1 MARIGPVKLDL
12 RIKGEKA
19 TLDVTYDILF
29 SQTDIKKK
37 QSYEEECRIIG
48 DDTHRAD
55 PPEAGGDDTL
65 EFLSPLFNKP
75 VKPGRTETVSR
86 RHRRTFRA
94 LDLNEDQGSIPNPDE
109 VRALVTLRPAPP
121 ATGKPVQRQSPM
133 VKLKMG

>member
-12 RIKGEKA
+12 KIRGERA
-19 TLDVTYDILF
+19 TVDVTYDILF

-37 QSYEEECRIIG
+37 QTYEEECRIIG

-65 EFLSPLFNKP
+65 EFLSPLFSKP
-75 VKPGRTETVSR
+75 VKPGKTETISR
-86 RHRRTFRA
+86 RHKKTFRA

-109 VRALVTLRPAPP
+109 VRALVTLRPSPP